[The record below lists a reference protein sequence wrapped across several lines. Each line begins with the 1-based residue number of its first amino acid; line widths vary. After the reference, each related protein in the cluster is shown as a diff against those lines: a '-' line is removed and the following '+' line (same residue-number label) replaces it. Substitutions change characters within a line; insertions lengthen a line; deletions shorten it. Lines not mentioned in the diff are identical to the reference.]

1 MTIYF
6 TTAGFVIPSVT
17 GSISS
22 ISNLAI
28 IYIIVRSKSN
38 TAYHRIMF
46 VMSFCDMLTSFA
58 IALTTIPMPKDVIYP
73 FKGPSYGTT
82 ATCEAQ
88 GLVIVIG
95 SAIVILMNE
104 MLNIYYLCTLRYKM
118 KAETFS
124 KFVEPI
130 LLVLGIVLPVITTI
144 TILANQG
151 LINPTPI
158 EPCCGIGAYPFNC
171 NERDDMECIRGGG
184 SNGIVQ
190 FRILFFFIMTTA
202 LGTLATSM
210 LLIILT
216 FYQSERSLKRT
227 RSMMQEHV
235 TEDGAPTETPTDGP
249 HSNTNINKQEEEA
262 GHQESQHNMT
272 KTITIQ
278 ALMYLGAFVF
288 TWIFSVLIHLGDDFM
303 ENRCIQVLKL
313 VFQPLQGFF
322 NMLIF
327 IHHKV
332 FNLRRTIKDLSVS
345 EALLI
350 IFAAPSMMPE
360 VRISQLKIV
369 HEYEYKNK
377 LQKYEP
383 NIGSVVIRN
392 GEDVVSST
400 NASVLQSSINKCRDD
415 EAYMYT
421 NGISFASRS
430 MEASTSRKGS
440 QLSALDSFDDND
452 EENLSQLSA
461 LEIFDD
467 NDVENFADDDLSY
480 PSALRAGSD

>member
-1 MTIYF
+1 MTFYL

-17 GSISS
+17 GSLSCISS
-22 ISNLAI
+22 LAI

-38 TAYHRIMF
+38 TTYHRILF
-46 VMSFCDMLTSFA
+46 LMSFCDTLGSFA

-73 FKGPSYGTT
+73 FAGPSYGNT

-88 GLVIVIG
+88 GLVYITG
-95 SAIVILMNE
+95 SAIVISMNGI
-104 MLNIYYLCTLRYKM
+104 LNIYYVCTLRYKM

-124 KFVEPI
+124 KIIEPI
-130 LLVLGIVLPVITTI
+130 LTVFAIAVPVVTIITV
-144 TILANQG
+144 LANQG
-151 LINPTPI
+151 LINPSLYESYCSVGTYP
-158 EPCCGIGAYPFNC
+158 GAVGS
-171 NERDDMECIRGGG
+171 NERDDTERSRGGG

-190 FRILFFFIMTTA
+190 FRFVFFFTMVTG

-210 LLIILT
+210 FLIILT
-216 FYQSERSLKRT
+216 FYQSERSVKRT
-227 RSMMQEHV
+227 RTTMMQEHV
-235 TEDGAPTETPTDGP
+235 KEDGSPTDTPTETTTDGP
-249 HSNTNINKQEEEA
+249 HSTTNINKQEEEA

-288 TWIFSVLIHLGDDFM
+288 TWIFSVLGQLGDVFLQ
-303 ENRCIQVLKL
+303 NYWIQALKL

-332 FNLRRTIKDLSVS
+332 YNLRRTNKDLSVS

-350 IFAAPSMMPE
+350 IFAAPSMISE
-360 VRISQLKIV
+360 VRISQLIIV

-377 LQKYEP
+377 FQKYEP
-383 NIGSVVIRN
+383 NIGSVIIHN
-392 GEDVVSST
+392 GEVIGSST
-400 NASVLQSSINKCRDD
+400 NASVLESSVNKCRDD

-421 NGISFASRS
+421 NEISFASGSS
-430 MEASTSRKGS
+430 MEASTTSRKGS
-440 QLSALDSFDDND
+440 QLSAMESFDDND
-452 EENLSQLSA
+452 LG
-461 LEIFDD
+461 
-467 NDVENFADDDLSY
+467 NFADDDLSY
-480 PSALRAGSD
+480 PSSLPAGSD